1 MINKII
7 HFFYSLYNPYPCGRT
22 KENKYLCCRRKTNK
36 FNTYL
41 NKDKTE
47 LRCRF
52 CNNIKIMS
60 NCSINQDDPYG
71 WVDINEYYKEN

>member
-22 KENKYLCCRRKTNK
+22 KENKHLCCCRKTNK

-52 CNNIKIMS
+52 CNSIKIIS
-60 NCSINQDDPYG
+60 NCSINKNDPYG
-71 WVDINEYYKEN
+71 WVDIN